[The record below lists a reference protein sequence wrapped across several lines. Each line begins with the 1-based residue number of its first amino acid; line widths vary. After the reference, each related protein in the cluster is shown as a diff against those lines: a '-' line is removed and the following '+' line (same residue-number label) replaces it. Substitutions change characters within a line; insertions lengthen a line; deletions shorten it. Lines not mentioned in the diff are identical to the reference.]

1 MSLWGGDH
9 PDDGDAAADNAGNE
23 DENYEEGGFDNV
35 DSALPGEVLS

>member
-1 MSLWGGDH
+1 MSLWGGDD
-9 PDDGDAAADNAGNE
+9 PDDDDATAGNDGNE